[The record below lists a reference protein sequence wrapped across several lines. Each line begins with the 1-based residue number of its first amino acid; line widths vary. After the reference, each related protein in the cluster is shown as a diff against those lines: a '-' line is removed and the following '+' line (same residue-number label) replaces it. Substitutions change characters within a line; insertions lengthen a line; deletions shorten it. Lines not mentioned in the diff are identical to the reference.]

1 MRLFHSMMSL
11 IVAGFAFMLVFKTH
25 LTISKIVIPVEDI
38 VNIKPVEK
46 QEQVNLLCSQIACSS
61 DNDCI
66 KNIDAKRGN
75 CPASK
80 ICLNVF

>member
-1 MRLFHSMMSL
+1 MSF

-25 LTISKIVIPVEDI
+25 LTMSKIVIPVEDI

-46 QEQVNLLCSQIACSS
+46 QEQVNLLCNQIACSS

-66 KNIDAKRGN
+66 KNIDAKQSD
-75 CPASK
+75 CPTSRIYLK
-80 ICLNVF
+80 